1 MRQWVRCFVLTH
13 CKFVAKLVAHYL
25 KAQELKLS
33 QWVKEVNKGC
43 KADILALF
51 ILCIATDMHC
61 FEHLKTGYWTTLLDD
76 PQNHNEYSQ
85 RCNLHLSY
93 LGKESYIQH
102 EIHTETVAYD
112 VFGLPEPVK
121 LDMHTVS
128 IAVGMCT
135 ADESETLDKLL

>member
-1 MRQWVRCFVLTH
+1 M
-13 CKFVAKLVAHYL
+13 KK
-25 KAQELKLS
+25 
-33 QWVKEVNKGC
+33 VNKGC

-51 ILCIATDMHC
+51 ILCIVTDTHC
-61 FEHLKTGYWTTLLDD
+61 FVHLKTGYWTTLLDD

-93 LGKESYIQH
+93 LGKGSYVQH
-102 EIHTETVAYD
+102 EICTETMAYD